1 MLLKYDIMVFTPLL
15 VGLLIGFSLGAGLT
29 DALVISLAVGGVIV
43 YGTLLVVYTWAR
55 LFNKEELLKEL
66 E

>member
-1 MLLKYDIMVFTPLL
+1 MLLKYDIMVFLPLV
-15 VGLLIGFSLGAGLT
+15 VGLVIGFILGASLL

-55 LFNKEELLKEL
+55 LFNKQELLKEL

>member
-1 MLLKYDIMVFTPLL
+1 MLLKYDLIVYLPL
-15 VGLLIGFSLGAGLT
+15 VVSLLIGFGLGVGLFDT
-29 DALVISLAVGGVIV
+29 LFIALAVGGFIV
-43 YGTLLVVYTWAR
+43 YGILLVVYTWAR

>member
-1 MLLKYDIMVFTPLL
+1 MLLKYDLIVFTPLL
-15 VGLLIGFSLGAGLT
+15 VGLLIGFSLGAGLV
-29 DALVISLAVGGVIV
+29 DALVISFAVGGVIV